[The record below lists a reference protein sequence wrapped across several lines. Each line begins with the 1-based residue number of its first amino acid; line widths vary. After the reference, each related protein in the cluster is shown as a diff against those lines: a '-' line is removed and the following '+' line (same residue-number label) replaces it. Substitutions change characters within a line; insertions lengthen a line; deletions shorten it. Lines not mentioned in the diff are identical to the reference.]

1 MMLSNAISIW
11 WEKGKS
17 VNTDLNIVCL
27 WDSNTAGSLI
37 VNPADR
43 YSDLFW
49 TNNWITTINSWV
61 WWDTIL
67 EVTARLAT
75 DLTPHKVVW
84 EKNIATL
91 LIWVNDLKTG
101 ATIPLTASEAW
112 TNLQALITAI
122 KTDGWEVWV
131 MTIPIVVWDTT
142 ANDKIREYNTLIE
155 WDTSN
160 IVIDIYNEFVS
171 PTDENQAIPWIMF
184 PDNIHFNES
193 WHSIVNT
200 KLYQVLYPIT

>member
-1 MMLSNAISIW
+1 
-11 WEKGKS
+11 
-17 VNTDLNIVCL
+17 
-27 WDSNTAGSLI
+27 
-37 VNPADR
+37 
-43 YSDLFW
+43 
-49 TNNWITTINSWV
+49 
-61 WWDTIL
+61 
-67 EVTARLAT
+67 
-75 DLTPHKVVW
+75 
-84 EKNIATL
+84 
-91 LIWVNDLKTG
+91 
-101 ATIPLTASEAW
+101 
-112 TNLQALITAI
+112 
-122 KTDGWEVWV
+122 